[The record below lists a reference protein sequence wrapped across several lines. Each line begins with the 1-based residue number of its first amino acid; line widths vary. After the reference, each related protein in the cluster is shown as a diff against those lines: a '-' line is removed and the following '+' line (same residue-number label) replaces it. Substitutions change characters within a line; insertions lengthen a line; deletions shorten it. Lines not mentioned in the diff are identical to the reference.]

1 MKPPLDDTPIVLTK
15 FDVAERQ
22 LFQAIKMFFAEEDA
36 VSIHTLS
43 EAAGQVLHDI
53 GKSKGVLSL
62 ARDYEGIRPE
72 RKKEWLAAVF
82 ASRNYF
88 KHADKDADGLHEFK
102 NAFNDFSLLDAINM
116 HSTLKKGWA
125 PESLIFTVWFGL
137 QHPSIVKESSDLDDA
152 LNKIRSQRFGATPDN
167 KALFGRLISALRSG
181 EISAPNV
188 TLASGVAHDT

>member
-1 MKPPLDDTPIVLTK
+1 MKLPPDDTAIILTK

-43 EAAGQVLHDI
+43 EAAGQIFHDI
-53 GKSKGVLSL
+53 GKNKGVLSL

-88 KHADKDADGLHEFK
+88 KHADKDPDGLHEFK
-102 NAFNDFSLLDAINM
+102 SVFNDFSLFDAINM
-116 HSTLKKGWA
+116 YSSLKKKWA

-137 QHPSIVKESSDLDDA
+137 QHSSIVKESSDLDDA
-152 LNKIRSQRFGATPDN
+152 LKKIRNQRYGVAPEN
-167 KALFGRLISALRSG
+167 KAFFGRLISALRSG

-188 TLASGVAHDT
+188 TLVSGIADDA